1 VGDGREWP
9 TGTAIQAARVG
20 DWACYWESGKRSAEL
35 ISSVRIQGIMT
46 LKNSLVVVLGGSTG
60 IGLATAKA
68 AKSEGAQV
76 IVTGRSTE
84 KLQRAQAE
92 LGTDARTVMLDVA
105 DETGT
110 QKFFQELAHVDHV
123 FITAGTLLSD
133 KKLKPDSPTLRPAMD
148 TRFWGALYAAKYAA
162 PKIRAGGSITF
173 MSGTAA
179 WRPLVGASV
188 ASASCGAVE
197 AFARALA
204 VDLAPI
210 RVNTIEPGYVDT
222 PLLDSLFGSQ
232 KNEVLAAAAARLPV
246 KRIGTAE
253 DIAEAVLFLMK
264 NGYVTGI
271 TLTIDG
277 GGMLV

>member
-1 VGDGREWP
+1 
-9 TGTAIQAARVG
+9 
-20 DWACYWESGKRSAEL
+20 
-35 ISSVRIQGIMT
+35 MT
-46 LKNSLVVVLGGSTG
+46 LKNSLVVILGGSTG
-60 IGLATAKA
+60 IGLATARA
-68 AKSEGAQV
+68 AKAEGAQV

-92 LGTDARTVMLDVA
+92 LGSDARTVVLDVA
-105 DETGT
+105 DEEGT
-110 QKFFQELAHVDHV
+110 RRFFQGLTRVGHV
-123 FITAGTLLSD
+123 FITAGTLLAD
-133 KKLKPDSPTLRPAMD
+133 KKLAPDSDTLRPAMD

-162 PKIRAGGSITF
+162 PKMTTGGSITF
-173 MSGTAA
+173 MSGVAA
-179 WRPLVGASV
+179 WRPLEGAAV

-204 VDLAPI
+204 LDLAPI

-222 PLLDSLFGSQ
+222 PLLDSLLGA
-232 KNEVLAAAAARLPV
+232 KKGEILAAAAARLPV

-253 DIAEAVLFLMK
+253 DVADAVLFLMK

-277 GGMLV
+277 GHMLV

>member
-1 VGDGREWP
+1 
-9 TGTAIQAARVG
+9 
-20 DWACYWESGKRSAEL
+20 
-35 ISSVRIQGIMT
+35 MT
-46 LKNSLVVVLGGSTG
+46 LKNSLVVILGGSTG
-60 IGLATAKA
+60 IGLATARA
-68 AKSEGAQV
+68 AQAEGAQV

-92 LGTDARTVMLDVA
+92 LGSDARTVVLDVA
-105 DETGT
+105 DEEGT
-110 QKFFQELAHVDHV
+110 RRFFQDLARVDHV
-123 FITAGTLLSD
+123 FITAGTLIAD
-133 KKLKPDSPTLRPAMD
+133 WKLAPDSDTLRPAMD

-162 PKIRAGGSITF
+162 PKIAAGGSITF
-173 MSGTAA
+173 MSGVAA
-179 WRPLVGASV
+179 WRPLEGAAV

-204 VDLAPI
+204 LDLAPI

-222 PLLDSLFGSQ
+222 PLLDSLLGA
-232 KNEVLAAAAARLPV
+232 KKGEILAAAAARLPV

-253 DIAEAVLFLMK
+253 DVADAVLFLMK

-277 GGMLV
+277 GHTLV